1 MTKFWVGEEGI
12 PRGLKP
18 YFLAVLDARAKAR
31 AYLRSNSKGNRGSFD
46 SVTRKA
52 RVTSLRMTRFWLGG
66 GESKSNSG
74 CKSRSLRDDK
84 QRDKDKQRQEH
95 WPGKCEVGKR
105 VSPLRCAQKREL
117 NPNEQVRSLG
127 APFASVEMTILGF
140 G

>member
-66 GESKSNSG
+66 EKARAIAAAKADPYGMTSKETRTN
-74 CKSRSLRDDK
+74 
-84 QRDKDKQRQEH
+84 RDKSI
-95 WPGKCEVGKR
+95 G
-105 VSPLRCAQKREL
+105 RES
-117 NPNEQVRSLG
+117 VR
-127 APFASVEMTILGF
+127 
-140 G
+140 